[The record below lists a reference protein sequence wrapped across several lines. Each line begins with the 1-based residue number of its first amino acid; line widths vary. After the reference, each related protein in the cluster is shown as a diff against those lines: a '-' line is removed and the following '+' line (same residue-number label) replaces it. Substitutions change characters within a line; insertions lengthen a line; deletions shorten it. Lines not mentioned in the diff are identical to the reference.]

1 MTRHRAHRLGLRRVN
16 LAWYPLALLPILL
29 LVGAPLAGWLPILVL
44 PFGLFFLFFW
54 LFSFGF
60 AIYGK
65 LTTAKEPR
73 Q

>member
-1 MTRHRAHRLGLRRVN
+1 MSRRRRRQSGLREVN
-16 LAWYPLALLPILL
+16 LGWYPLALLPILL
-29 LVGAPLAGWLPILVL
+29 LIGAPLAGWLPILVL

-65 LTTAKEPR
+65 LTRPKEPR